1 MLRVVIVDRRPAM
14 RRGYRALLAGSSDL
28 MPVGCAAGRGDLWPL
43 AYRCDPDIVLV
54 GDPEG
59 DTPLALCLAIGRRFP
74 RTRRVVAADDAGLTV
89 PAARRAVAADDA
101 LFAVPAAFA
110 RVDGIVAKAADER
123 ALLEVLRG
131 VGRGEPWLPPV
142 TPAAQKLAL
151 TPLGTVDRAI
161 VAMRL
166 AGTPDREIA
175 KTVGVPCRRL
185 GGRLAAILAALRED
199 GDRLGPR
206 PDDHRPLFHA
216 A

>member
-28 MPVGCAAGRGDLWPL
+28 VPVGCATGRGELWPL
-43 AYRCDPDIVLV
+43 AYRCDPDIVLI

-59 DTPLALCLAIGRRFP
+59 DTPLALSLAVAQRLP
-74 RTRRVVAADDAGLTV
+74 RARRVVVADDAGL
-89 PAARRAVAADDA
+89 
-101 LFAVPAAFA
+101 AVPAAFA
-110 RVDGIVAKAADER
+110 RVHGIVAKAADER

-142 TPAAQKLAL
+142 TPAAQKRALA
-151 TPLGTVDRAI
+151 PLGTVDRAI

-175 KTVGVPCRRL
+175 RTVGLPCRRL
-185 GGRLAAILAALRED
+185 GGRLAAILAALRAE

-206 PDDHRPLFHA
+206 PEDPRPLFHA